1 MKLLLDT
8 HALLWFMGDDSQLST
23 AARSYIENPVHEKF
37 VSAASLWEIALK
49 LSLEKLKLPRP
60 FGEVFPQQLEVN
72 GFELLPISC
81 AQLNQLAAL
90 PFHHRDPFDRL
101 LIAQALTEGMIIV
114 TLTRHFHSTRQ
125 KPCGDCEGDRVL
137 PFQDVGFAES
147 TPTTDF

>member
-8 HALLWFMGDDSQLST
+8 HALLWFIGNDSQLSIS
-23 AARSYIENPVHEKF
+23 ARETIENPAHEKF

-72 GFELLPISC
+72 GFELLPIAC
-81 AQLNQLAAL
+81 EQLVRLSEL

-101 LIAQALTEGMIIV
+101 LITQALTDGMTIV
-114 TLTRHFHSTRQ
+114 TRDQEFS
-125 KPCGDCEGDRVL
+125 KYL
-137 PFQDVGFAES
+137 PK
-147 TPTTDF
+147 TLW

>member
-8 HALLWFMGDDSQLST
+8 HALLWFIGNDPQLSAT
-23 AARSYIENPVHEKF
+23 ARENIENPAHEKF
-37 VSAASLWEIALK
+37 VSAASLWEIAVK

-81 AQLNQLAAL
+81 AQLNQLVAL

-101 LIAQALTEGMIIV
+101 LIAQALADGMTVV
-114 TLTRHFHSTRQ
+114 TRDLEFS
-125 KPCGDCEGDRVL
+125 KSPAKML
-137 PFQDVGFAES
+137 W
-147 TPTTDF
+147 

>member
-8 HALLWFMGDDSQLST
+8 HALLWFIGNDPQLS
-23 AARSYIENPVHEKF
+23 APARENIENPAHEKF
-37 VSAASLWEIALK
+37 VSAASLWKIAVK

-81 AQLNQLAAL
+81 AQLNQLVAL

-101 LIAQALTEGMIIV
+101 LIAQALADGMNVV
-114 TLTRHFHSTRQ
+114 TRDLEFS
-125 KPCGDCEGDRVL
+125 KYPAKIL
-137 PFQDVGFAES
+137 WSFAFM
-147 TPTTDF
+147 P

>member
-8 HALLWFMGDDSQLST
+8 HALLWFIGNDPQLS
-23 AARSYIENPVHEKF
+23 APARQNIENPAHEKF
-37 VSAASLWEIALK
+37 VSAASLWEIVVK

-81 AQLNQLAAL
+81 AQLNRLVEL

-101 LIAQALTEGMIIV
+101 LIAQAMVDDLTIV
-114 TLTRHFHSTRQ
+114 TRDPEFS
-125 KPCGDCEGDRVL
+125 KYPAKVL
-137 PFQDVGFAES
+137 W
-147 TPTTDF
+147 

>member
-8 HALLWFMGDDSQLST
+8 HALLWFIGNDPQLS
-23 AARSYIENPVHEKF
+23 APARENIENPAHEKF
-37 VSAASLWEIALK
+37 VSAASLWEIAVK

-81 AQLNQLAAL
+81 VQLNQLVAL

-101 LIAQALTEGMIIV
+101 LIAQALADGMTVV
-114 TLTRHFHSTRQ
+114 TRDLEFS
-125 KPCGDCEGDRVL
+125 KYPAKIL
-137 PFQDVGFAES
+137 W
-147 TPTTDF
+147 